1 MNTNKSQAEQLPQD
15 AVMQSVLKL
24 SKIINKLEDK
34 SFKKYTGKEKN
45 ADYFLEMGKC
55 SAFGTA
61 DELIKEYFSQSNDFL
76 TDIFKNLILLE
87 YKRNK
92 KHYLEKEEITIGFKN
107 NKLAFF
113 DGNLRFISFVN

>member
-1 MNTNKSQAEQLPQD
+1 MNTNKTQAEQLPQD

-92 KHYLEKEEITIGFKN
+92 KHYLGKEEITIGFKN

>member
-1 MNTNKSQAEQLPQD
+1 MIGIYKITNPQKEIYICC
-15 AVMQSVLKL
+15 STN
-24 SKIINKLEDK
+24 IDK
-34 SFKKYTGKEKN
+34 RFKKYTGKEKN

-61 DELIKEYFSQSNDFL
+61 DELIKEYFLQSNDFL
-76 TDIFKNLILLE
+76 KDVVKNLIFLE

-92 KHYLEKEEITIGFKN
+92 KHYLEKEEITIGFKD

-113 DGNLRFISFVN
+113 DGNLKFVSSVF